1 MKRLSEEEQQMYL
14 HDQLELPWIIAD
26 RKLNLRLSLASLQE
40 VHEFLTRLARE
51 ANEKNHHPD
60 LEVNA
65 RVVEVSLTTHDA
77 SGLTILDF
85 NFARAV
91 EKHYKRIES
100 LRAI

>member
-1 MKRLSEEEQQMYL
+1 LC
-14 HDQLELPWIIAD
+14 DQLELPWTIVD
-26 RKLNLRLSLASLQE
+26 RKLHLCLSLASLQE

-51 ANEKNHHPD
+51 ANEQNHHPD

-85 NFARAV
+85 DFARAV
-91 EKHYKRIES
+91 EKHYKHIES
-100 LRAI
+100 MRAI